1 MKKIYTLLF
10 ATLLGLS
17 SCSDFLSE
25 TNRNSITADVLY
37 STPEGYEN
45 LINACYSYL
54 RTYYGK
60 SDGYAMAE
68 TGTDMYTEGNPA
80 YMGLYSSEM
89 QADQLLFNKMWN
101 CLYGGLNSCNAAIAR
116 VDAAG
121 LDEPTKQRRLGEM
134 HFLRALYLHLIAEHW
149 GGVVLYTEEMTSPVN
164 TAQRSSVEEFYT
176 QIFADVDEA
185 ITLLAGTPAKDN
197 ARVTQ
202 LAAKA
207 LKARLC
213 LFRERWSEAA
223 SLAKEVIATPGLAF
237 YDNFADTFD
246 MTINDGQVNTEAIW
260 WVDYSTDIAINHAF
274 SNNNRPGAM
283 NGVQLDAGGN
293 HAFIVSGM
301 CYWMVGGCGIWVA
314 SSTDDPRM
322 GNTSPWNLLKPN
334 LAWLHTFDENIDQRW
349 DGTFRTTW
357 LVNTTTDN
365 YDKAYGERYGV
376 PGGLQIGDTAFVTT
390 KYVVTDEYRAS
401 KRYQIFDRNDIF
413 MEDGKM
419 KNRDVYV
426 ATYKFQDNTRATG
439 WEYESA
445 RDFWV
450 FRLAEMYLIAAE
462 ADMQA
467 GNTTEALRYMNDL
480 REQRAIPGHEADMR
494 ITADQLDIDFILD
507 ERGRELAGEMHRWLD
522 LKRTGK
528 LLERVRA
535 CNSDAAANIQEH
547 HLLRP
552 VPQDELDALV
562 NKTEFGQ
569 NPGYR

>member
-1 MKKIYTLLF
+1 MKKIYTLF
-10 ATLLGLS
+10 IAIILGFS
-17 SCSDFLSE
+17 SCSDFLNE
-25 TNRNSITADVLY
+25 INRNSITADVLY

-45 LINACYSYL
+45 LINSCYSYL
-54 RTYYGK
+54 RTWYGK
-60 SDGYAMAE
+60 SDGYAMSE
-68 TGTDMYTEGNPA
+68 TGTDMYTEGNPS
-80 YMGLYSSEM
+80 YMGLYASEM
-89 QADQLLFNKMWN
+89 QPNQILFEHMWN
-101 CLYGGLNSCNAAIAR
+101 NLYGGLNACNAAIIRA
-116 VDAAG
+116 DAAG
-121 LDEPTKQRRLGEM
+121 LDDATRKRRLGEA
-134 HFLRALYLHLIAEHW
+134 HFLRALYLHLIVEQW
-149 GGVVLYTEEMTSPVN
+149 GGVVLYTEEMKEPVR
-164 TAQRSSVEEFYT
+164 TAQRSSVEDFYT
-176 QIFADVDEA
+176 QIFADVEEA
-185 ITLLAGTPAKDN
+185 ITLLAGTPNKDN
-197 ARVTQ
+197 GRVTQ

-207 LKARLC
+207 FKARLC
-213 LFRERWSEAA
+213 LFRERWAEAA
-223 SLAKEVIATPGLAF
+223 SLAKEVINTPGLAF
-237 YDNFADTFD
+237 YDSFAETFD
-246 MTINDGQVNTEAIW
+246 MANNQGQTNTEAIW
-260 WVDYSTDIAINHAF
+260 WVDYSVDVTLNNAF
-274 SNNNRPGAM
+274 DNNGNPSAANSTVLG
-283 NGVQLDAGGN
+283 NGGN
-293 HAFIVSGM
+293 SAFIVSGM

-334 LAWLHTFDENIDQRW
+334 LAWLHMFDETIDQRW

-365 YDKAYGERYGV
+365 YDVAYGERYGV

-390 KYVVTDEYRAS
+390 KYAVTDEYRAG

-413 MEDGKM
+413 MPDGKM

-450 FRLAEMYLIAAE
+450 FRLAEMYFIVAE
-462 ADMQA
+462 ASMKA
-467 GNTTEALRYMNDL
+467 GNTSEALSYMNTL

-494 ITADQLDIDFILD
+494 ITAGQLNIDFILD
-507 ERGRELAGEMHRWLD
+507 ERARELAGEQHRWMD

-535 CNSDAAANIQEH
+535 CNPDAAANIKEH

-552 VPQDELDALV
+552 IPQSELDALV
-562 NKTEFGQ
+562 NKEEFGQ